1 MRAGV
6 WWTVAAG
13 LAAGGV
19 AGWASAQPASGD
31 AITDP
36 VWRSQATGQQMSA
49 VYPMDAMRN
58 EKIGVAVVRC
68 VAAADGRLDA
78 CAVVC
83 EGPKDWGFG
92 AAALKATRYFRLGP
106 EDKAGRAVVGRTVK
120 LPFRFNPPGFKPYDK
135 CEPVSGA
142 AG

>member
-1 MRAGV
+1 V
-6 WWTVAAG
+6 
-13 LAAGGV
+13 AGGV
-19 AGWASAQPASGD
+19 AGWAAAQPAPDD

-49 VYPMDAMRN
+49 VYPMRAMRS

-68 VAAADGRLDA
+68 VAGAYGRLEA

-92 AAALKATRYFRLGP
+92 AAALKTTRYFRMAP
-106 EDKAGRAVVGRTVK
+106 EDKAGRAVAGRAVK
-120 LPFRFNPPGFKPYDK
+120 LPFHFNPPGFKPYDR
-135 CEPVSGA
+135 CEPVGGV